1 MNDDLEQVAN
11 ALSFP
16 SSFPPSAFLK
26 NLSCTVH
33 TLQEKQEG
41 NFLCYFI
48 ARFVEWQN
56 LLYLSLKNLFGK
68 LLQKL
73 VIFLTEKKWWISVDT
88 ETFVYFELDVSCL
101 LDSSAYSSFLGL
113 VD

>member
-1 MNDDLEQVAN
+1 MAEFIV
-11 ALSFP
+11 FE
-16 SSFPPSAFLK
+16 F
-26 NLSCTVH
+26 
-33 TLQEKQEG
+33 EK
-41 NFLCYFI
+41 
-48 ARFVEWQN
+48 
-56 LLYLSLKNLFGK
+56 LFGK